1 MQKKKKRNFH
11 NLSTKNK
18 FEQFEFH
25 FPNEIPLSHY
35 MECTLKSTFFI
46 FNAIFV
52 SGIAFRNCI
61 LFPFSTNREIL
72 LQGKEELVHCA
83 LPEVDEEQG
92 WEEALADEGAGGWS
106 AVGGVGG
113 EFVEFPRISPACF
126 STWYMASTSAH
137 TR

>member
-1 MQKKKKRNFH
+1 MEINYFYIAKKKKKETFIIYQR
-11 NLSTKNK
+11 KK

-25 FPNEIPLSHY
+25 FPNEISFSHY

-72 LQGKEELVHCA
+72 LQGKEELVPCA

-92 WEEALADEGAGGWS
+92 WEEALADEGAGG
-106 AVGGVGG
+106 
-113 EFVEFPRISPACF
+113 
-126 STWYMASTSAH
+126 
-137 TR
+137 